1 MRIIGLLGGVASGKS
16 FVARQFESLGAG
28 VLDADRAAHEVLRM
42 PEIEAAAQER
52 WGPEVLDCRGRIDRS
67 RLARIVFGPR
77 GATEREYLE
86 KLTHPRIQQLV
97 RRQAE
102 ALAEAGHPVAV
113 VDAPLLLEAG
123 WDAFCDALIYIDTPR
138 PSRLARALERGWKEE
153 EFTAREDAQESLD
166 VKRARAD
173 MIVDNSGSA
182 EQTRA
187 QIERYW
193 HALVG

>member
-16 FVARQFESLGAG
+16 YVARQFEALGAG
-28 VLDADRAAHEVLRM
+28 VLDADCAAHEVLRM
-42 PEIEAAAQER
+42 PEVERAAQQR
-52 WGPEVLDCRGRIDRS
+52 WGPEILDPQGRIDRG
-67 RLARIVFGPR
+67 RLAKIVFGPDGR
-77 GATEREYLE
+77 SEREYLE
-86 KLTHPRIQQLV
+86 NLTHPRIQQLV

-102 ALAEAGHPVAV
+102 ALAQAGHPLAV

-123 WDAFCDALIYIDTPR
+123 WDAFCDALIYVDTPR

-153 EFTAREDAQESLD
+153 DFAAREDAQESLD

-182 EQTRA
+182 RQTRA
-187 QIERYW
+187 QVERYW